1 LTILINLY
9 GGPGSGKSTIA
20 AHTFAL
26 LKHSGVNSEYVQEYA
41 KDLVWADTPATLDY
55 PIALFGEQH
64 TRIARLWDKVDVIVT
79 DSPIL
84 LCAYYAGTVERVY
97 NSEPFQALA
106 LHEDARFRPALNA
119 WIRREK
125 PYEPAGRVQS
135 EAQALRVDRSLRAWL
150 KGRGVAL
157 DIEIPGDQDAAH
169 AILAEVVQM
178 YSRAN
183 RRSLKLKTSA

>member
-1 LTILINLY
+1 MKTHLVNLY

-20 AHTFAL
+20 AHIFAM
-26 LKHSGVNSEYVQEYA
+26 LKHGGVNAEYVQEYA

-64 TRIARLWDKVDVIVT
+64 TRIARLWGKVDVIVT

-97 NSEPFQALA
+97 NSPQFQALA
-106 LHEDARFRPALNA
+106 LAEHARFAPSLNV
-119 WIRREK
+119 WIRRTK

-135 EAQALRVDRSLRAWL
+135 ESQAHRVDLSFRRWLRD
-150 KGRGVAL
+150 RGAAPGLEV
-157 DIEIPGDQDAAH
+157 PGDINAA
-169 AILAEVVQM
+169 ATILETLTAWVGT
-178 YSRAN
+178 
-183 RRSLKLKTSA
+183 RR